1 MILMLGIYYASLN
14 NSKTASS
21 GIVPLLNTSFNEFR
35 VLEWVVL
42 ITEDVGLIMN
52 PARASPVLVSMNPG
66 RAADR

>member
-1 MILMLGIYYASLN
+1 MILMLGIYYAFLN

-21 GIVPLLNTSFNEFR
+21 GR
-35 VLEWVVL
+35 VREWVVL
-42 ITEDVGLIMN
+42 IMKDVGLIMN